1 MGSSILKSTSFW
13 PCLSDQEQQSILSI
27 AGFRRYQSGQ
37 IISST
42 ETDCLGLLFVQS
54 GILRVYLYSD
64 DGREATIARLSS
76 GECCVLSAA
85 CLLSSVDFHSQLA
98 AETNLEVI
106 VLPSIPFSSLMQKNV
121 YIENFVYRTA
131 VEHFSDVIQAV
142 EEMLF
147 SSLEQRI
154 CSFLLDETARLR
166 TDTLQLTQEQ
176 LAQSIGSARESVTR
190 SLKQL
195 SGQGLI
201 RIFRGGVQILDRK
214 KLYQKASRD

>member
-1 MGSSILKSTSFW
+1 M
-13 PCLSDQEQQSILSI
+13 D
-27 AGFRRYQSGQ
+27 A
-37 IISST
+37 
-42 ETDCLGLLFVQS
+42 
-54 GILRVYLYSD
+54 
-64 DGREATIARLSS
+64 
-76 GECCVLSAA
+76 
-85 CLLSSVDFHSQLA
+85 
-98 AETNLEVI
+98 I

-121 YIENFVYRTA
+121 YVENFVYRTA
-131 VEHFSDVIQAV
+131 AEHFSDVIRAV

-190 SLKQL
+190 SLRQL
-195 SGQGLI
+195 SSSGLI

-214 KLYQKASRD
+214 KLYQKISGD

>member
-1 MGSSILKSTSFW
+1 MVTSILKSTSFW
-13 PCLSDQEQQSILSI
+13 PFLSDRERKAILSMASSRHYQ
-27 AGFRRYQSGQ
+27 AGQV
-37 IISST
+37 ISST
-42 ETDCLGLLFVQS
+42 ETDCLGVLFVQS
-54 GILRVYLYSD
+54 GTLRVYLYSD
-64 DGREATIARLSS
+64 DGREATIARLSA
-76 GECCVLSAA
+76 GECCVLSAS
-85 CLLSSVDFHSQLA
+85 CLLSSIDFQSQLS
-98 AETNLEVI
+98 AETDLDAI

-121 YIENFVYRTA
+121 YVENFVYRTA
-131 VEHFSDVIQAV
+131 AEHFSDVIRAV

-190 SLKQL
+190 SLRQL
-195 SGQGLI
+195 SSSGLI

-214 KLYQKASRD
+214 KLYQKISGD

>member
-1 MGSSILKSTSFW
+1 
-13 PCLSDQEQQSILSI
+13 
-27 AGFRRYQSGQ
+27 
-37 IISST
+37 
-42 ETDCLGLLFVQS
+42 
-54 GILRVYLYSD
+54 
-64 DGREATIARLSS
+64 
-76 GECCVLSAA
+76 
-85 CLLSSVDFHSQLA
+85 
-98 AETNLEVI
+98 
-106 VLPSIPFSSLMQKNV
+106 MQKNV

>member
-1 MGSSILKSTSFW
+1 MEASVFESASFW
-13 PCLSDQEQQSILSI
+13 PFLSAKEQASILSI
-27 AGFRRYQSGQ
+27 ASRRHYRAGQ

-54 GILRVYLYSD
+54 GILRVYLYSE

-76 GECCVLSAA
+76 GECCVLAAA
-85 CLLSSVDFHSQLA
+85 CLLSSINFQSQLA
-98 AETNLEVI
+98 AETDLDVV
-106 VLPSIPFSSLMQKNV
+106 VLPSIPFSAMMQKNV
-121 YIENFVYRTA
+121 YLENFVYRTA

-142 EEMLF
+142 EAMLF

-154 CSFLLDETARLR
+154 CSFLLDETARLG

-176 LAQSIGSARESVTR
+176 LAQGIGSVRESVTR

-195 SGQGLI
+195 AGSGLI
-201 RIFRGGVQILDRK
+201 RIFRGGIQILDRK
-214 KLYQKASRD
+214 KMYQKLS